1 MKEENKK
8 PKDIIL
14 TEEEENL
21 FTKYIEEY
29 NDTYP
34 KILLLNPLEFFQNVL
49 KGLEL
54 SLKEKINGFSQESK
68 TKIEEYIIEK
78 IYPSDY
84 KFASF
89 VRKNIKNRNTSEI
102 SSHYFKGEILNHC
115 ENDKSSGYYIHSCGE
130 KFQYFRFKNSNNLC
144 NSMIYKNN
152 GHERNCINLSI
163 DKKNCGANHDICLF
177 CEKCEMIY
185 KSNFIK
191 FKCNS
196 TGDDF
201 YSKIIDT
208 ENNDLNSLP
217 LATWK
222 KYHCN
227 AVMNDKMK
235 CEKCNNELYFISNN
249 KVFCKTCN
257 EEFNPLDI
265 KHKCLICKNIFSSEA
280 KIFNPLEY
288 KALKICIKEAIISK
302 IKAKPKS
309 LGCGCNGD
317 IKKLKFIHRKYCRGE
332 LFLGELNGKKVVIC
346 NKCDSIGNYDNYV
359 WTCPLCYKKSRNNEN
374 VVNKDLSKEK
384 KIENENRSISKEKIN
399 SNSKVFRKQKTS
411 IKSVLFKNLRNFNNN
426 NKENINC
433 NINVINNKSEKVENN
448 SLNNNNKNNKSG
460 ILKTIEKSSSGLS
473 IHSRLFTEIDN
484 NQIINIIERDEK
496 SNFTNKKTRNIIS
509 SRLINFTG
517 NKRDSKMVNNIPK
530 CNFNISRIG
539 KVDSSRESIEIKNL
553 NNIFQQSI
561 EKSMEKDGK
570 LSNLDGMNIIKK
582 IHKAVSSSDVRKKN
596 FGNCLYTDFIKNNRN
611 YNRVNEYIN
620 INKNALLENNS
631 KEKDSNDQKNI
642 FLDKIN
648 KEDKEDLLSKIRK
661 HNISLEKEEKCE
673 FIRVIKNIRQ
683 HDDNAKRSRK
693 KSVLN
698 SNIAPTLESK
708 EHLNNLKNLTK
719 FKSKNDITKINFE
732 RENNKVKMLKDFN
745 VTDYKIIKKIGQ
757 GSFGQIFMV
766 KDSINRKYALKK
778 IIASSQKEIKS
789 LKQEYQILY
798 DIQSSCNENN
808 KKINVVKIYGLS
820 TKQLDPTT
828 YVMYVLMELSV
839 TDWEKEILN
848 LHKQNHYY
856 TEEELFKI
864 MYDLIDT
871 LAKLQKENISHRDI
885 KPQNILV
892 FINKNNERYFKLA
905 DFGEAKELLSGNKPT
920 EKQTLRGTELYMS
933 PVLFYGL
940 RSRKIKR
947 YIKHNPYKSDVF
959 SLGLCLLFAATLCFE
974 SLYDVRELKSNV
986 SIKIIIEKYLKNR
999 YSYKIINII
1008 SDMLDINETTRDD
1021 FIELK
1026 KRIDE
1031 SYNK

>member
-14 TEEEENL
+14 AKEEENL
-21 FTKYIEEY
+21 FSKYIEEY
-29 NDTYP
+29 NDVYP
-34 KILLLNPLEFFQNVL
+34 KILILNPLEFFQNIL

-68 TKIEEYIIEK
+68 TKIEEYIIDK

-89 VRKNIKNRNTSEI
+89 VRKNIKNRKSSEI
-102 SSHYFKGEILNHC
+102 SSHYFKGKILNHC
-115 ENDKSSGYYIHSCGE
+115 DEDKSNGYYVHSCGE
-130 KFQYFRFKNSNNLC
+130 KFQYFRFKSSNNLS

-152 GHERNCINLSI
+152 MHEKNCMNLSI
-163 DKKNCGANHDICLF
+163 DKKNCGSNHDLILF

-196 TGDDF
+196 TGEDF
-201 YSKIIDT
+201 YSKII
-208 ENNDLNSLP
+208 EKESNDSNSLP

-235 CEKCNNELYFISNN
+235 CQKCKNELYFINN
-249 KVFCKTCN
+249 EKVFCKNCN
-257 EEFNPLDI
+257 EEFNPLEI
-265 KHKCLICKNIFSSEA
+265 KYKCLICKNIFSSEA
-280 KIFNPLEY
+280 KIFNSLEY
-288 KALKICIKEAIISK
+288 KALKICIKEALISK
-302 IKAKPKS
+302 LKAKPKS
-309 LGCGCNGD
+309 LGCGCNND
-317 IKKLKFIHRKYCRGE
+317 IKKIKFIHRKFCRGE
-332 LFLGELNGKKVVIC
+332 LFLGELNGKKVIIC
-346 NKCDSIGNYDNYV
+346 NKCDSIGNYDNYT
-359 WTCPLCYKKSRNNEN
+359 WTCPICYKKFKDNEN
-374 VVNKDLSKEK
+374 IVNKDLNKEEK
-384 KIENENRSISKEKIN
+384 SENKSISKEKIN
-399 SNSKVFRKQKTS
+399 SNKKIFKKQKTN
-411 IKSVLFKNLRNFNNN
+411 IKSVLFKNLRNCN

-433 NINVINNKSEKVENN
+433 NINVINNKLEKEDNI
-448 SLNNNNKNNKSG
+448 SINNNNKSG
-460 ILKTIEKSSSGLS
+460 VLKTIEKSSSGLS

-496 SNFTNKKTRNIIS
+496 NNFTNKKTRNMPLLA
-509 SRLINFTG
+509 SRLINFSG
-517 NKRDSKMVNNIPK
+517 SKNNSKLINNIPK
-530 CNFNISRIG
+530 GNFNLSKIC
-539 KVDSSRESIEIKNL
+539 KMDSSRESVEIKNL

-561 EKSMEKDGK
+561 EKSVEKDK
-570 LSNLDGMNIIKK
+570 KISNLDGMNMNKK
-582 IHKAVSSSDVRKKN
+582 IHKAVSSNIIRKKN
-596 FGNCLYTDFIKNNRN
+596 FGNCLHTDFIKNNKN
-611 YNRVNEYIN
+611 YNRINEF
-620 INKNALLENNS
+620 INKN
-631 KEKDSNDQKNI
+631 KDSSPLSNLKERDLNEQKNI
-642 FLDKIN
+642 S
-648 KEDKEDLLSKIRK
+648 LSKNKLEEKNNLESRLRRF
-661 HNISLEKEEKCE
+661 NSSLEKNEKSE
-673 FIRVIKNIRQ
+673 MIRVIQNIRQ
-683 HDDNAKRSRK
+683 YEDIKRSRK
-693 KSVLN
+693 KSVIN
-698 SNIAPTLESK
+698 SGIIHIDDDNEPLK
-708 EHLNNLKNLTK
+708 VKKNLSKYKTK
-719 FKSKNDITKINFE
+719 NEINRNIYESEINKI
-732 RENNKVKMLKDFN
+732 KMLKDFN
-745 VTDYKIIKKIGQ
+745 VTDYIIIKKIGQ

-778 IIASSQKEIKS
+778 IIASSEKEIKS

-798 DIQSSCNENN
+798 DIQSNLNESNT
-808 KKINVVKIYGLS
+808 KINVVNIYGLS

-828 YVMYVLMELSV
+828 YVMYVLMELSI
-839 TDWEKEILN
+839 TDWEKEILSF
-848 LHKQNHYY
+848 HRQNHYY
-856 TEEELFKI
+856 TEDELFKV

-892 FINKNNERYFKLA
+892 FISNNNERYYKLA

-933 PVLFYGL
+933 PLLFYGL

-999 YSYKIINII
+999 YSYKIIDII
-1008 SDMLDINETTRDD
+1008 SSMLDINETTRDD

-1026 KRIDE
+1026 KRIDII
-1031 SYNK
+1031 NN

>member
-21 FTKYIEEY
+21 FNKYIEEY

-34 KILLLNPLEFFQNVL
+34 KILLLNPLEFFQNIL

-89 VRKNIKNRNTSEI
+89 VRKNIKNRNESEI
-102 SSHYFKGEILNHC
+102 SSHYFKGDIINHC
-115 ENDKSSGYYIHSCGE
+115 ENDKSNDYYIHSCGE
-130 KFQYFRFKNSNNLC
+130 KFQYFRFKTSNNLC

-163 DKKNCGANHDICLF
+163 DKKNCGSNHDICLF

-201 YSKIIDT
+201 YSKVIDI
-208 ENNDLNSLP
+208 ENKDPNCLP

-249 KVFCKTCN
+249 KIFCKTCN
-257 EEFNPLDI
+257 KEFNPLEI

-280 KIFNPLEY
+280 KIFNSLEY

-309 LGCGCNGD
+309 LGCGCNSE
-317 IKKLKFIHRKYCRGE
+317 IKKLKFIHRKFCRGE

-346 NKCDSIGNYDNYV
+346 SKCDSIGNYDNYV
-359 WTCPLCYKKSRNNEN
+359 WTCPLCYKKFRENEN

-384 KIENENRSISKEKIN
+384 KIEKENRSISKEKIN
-399 SNSKVFRKQKTS
+399 SNNKIFRKQKTS
-411 IKSVLFKNLRNFNNN
+411 VKSILFKNLRNFNNN
-426 NKENINC
+426 KENINY
-433 NINVINNKSEKVENN
+433 NINVINNKSEKEENN
-448 SLNNNNKNNKSG
+448 SINNNKSG

-530 CNFNISRIG
+530 GNFNISKIG
-539 KVDSSRESIEIKNL
+539 KIDSSRESVEIKNL

-561 EKSMEKDGK
+561 EKSIEKERQI
-570 LSNLDGMNIIKK
+570 SNLDGMNIIR

-596 FGNCLYTDFIKNNRN
+596 FENCLYTDFIKNNKK

-620 INKNALLENNS
+620 KNKNDLKENNS
-631 KEKDSNDQKNI
+631 KEKDLNDQNNI
-642 FLDKIN
+642 ILNKIN
-648 KEDKEDLLSKIRK
+648 KEDKNDLQSKIRK
-661 HNISLEKEEKCE
+661 HNISLQKEEKSE
-673 FIRVIKNIRQ
+673 LIRVIKNIRQ
-683 HDDNAKRSRK
+683 HNDVKRSRK
-693 KSVLN
+693 KSVVN
-698 SNIAPTLESK
+698 SNIVPSLED
-708 EHLNNLKNLTK
+708 HTPLNDRRNLNKY
-719 FKSKNDITKINFE
+719 KSKNDVTKNIYE
-732 RENNKVKMLKDFN
+732 REINKVKILKDFN

-766 KDSINRKYALKK
+766 KDNINRKYALKK

-798 DIQSSCNENN
+798 DIQTNSNE
-808 KKINVVKIYGLS
+808 KETKINVVKIYGLS

-828 YVMYVLMELSV
+828 YVMYVLMELSI
-839 TDWEKEILN
+839 TDWEKEIIS

-856 TEEELFKI
+856 TEEELLKI

-892 FINKNNERYFKLA
+892 FINKNNERYYKLA

-933 PVLFYGL
+933 PLLFYGL

-1008 SDMLDINETTRDD
+1008 SDMLDINETTRAD

-1031 SYNK
+1031 SFNK